1 MFGTQLTSL
10 LYRILKSLI
19 NTQFDISSN
28 KADTHVIHIEF
39 NNIIILLLYYHM
51 GCWVNKLELMNLR
64 W

>member
-28 KADTHVIHIEF
+28 KADALVIHIEF
-39 NNIIILLLYYHM
+39 NNIIILLLYYDM
-51 GCWVNKLELMNLR
+51 GCWVNELELMNLR